1 MTVLSEGVG
10 RVGRL
15 HNAAVI
21 REDKGGAM
29 MSARCIQ
36 RVCAVLFIAVAFTGI
51 CVADDA
57 PRPSA
62 TEVRTAYDSGTV
74 FVDVRTD
81 AEWSAGHLKNARH
94 LPVDEVAADT
104 SAAVLPQKDRPVVLY
119 CKSGRRAESAAEQL
133 RQLGYQHVMAM
144 TGGYDDFKAA
154 GYPVVE

>member
-1 MTVLSEGVG
+1 
-10 RVGRL
+10 
-15 HNAAVI
+15 
-21 REDKGGAM
+21 

-36 RVCAVLFIAVAFTGI
+36 SVCAVLFGAVAFAGI
-51 CVADDA
+51 CMADDA

-62 TEVRTAYDSGTV
+62 AEARAAYDSGAV

-94 LPVDEVAADT
+94 LPVDEVAADAST
-104 SAAVLPQKDRPVVLY
+104 VLPRKDQPVVLY

-133 RQLGYQHVMAM
+133 RQLGYQRVTAM
-144 TGGYDDFKAA
+144 TGGYADLKAA